1 MKRVV
6 VLIEFADRDCFSK
19 RYGVGEELFGFDE
32 ERIADLVNRGIVK
45 VEDDEQED
53 TQKTS
58 AADLIAYANES
69 ENLEAL
75 NELLNS
81 EREREKPRS
90 TVVKAIEERI
100 AKLSEEQ
107 EDKQSE

>member
-6 VLIEFADRDCFSK
+6 VLVEFADRDCFSK

-58 AADLIAYANES
+58 AADLK
-69 ENLEAL
+69 AL
-75 NELLNS
+75 NELLDS

-100 AKLSEEQ
+100 AKLSEGQ